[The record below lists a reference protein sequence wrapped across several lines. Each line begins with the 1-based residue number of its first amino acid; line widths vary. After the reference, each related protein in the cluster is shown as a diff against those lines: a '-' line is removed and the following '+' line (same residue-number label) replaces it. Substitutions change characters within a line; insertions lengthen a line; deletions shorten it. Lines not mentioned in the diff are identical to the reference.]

1 LENTLVDDFFLSDG
15 DKRAIYPRLA
25 MTVSGR
31 NSLIRFLKEKH
42 VEIRERLGDSAI
54 TGAVNSISSYA
65 ATETELQD
73 VSLQFFS

>member
-1 LENTLVDDFFLSDG
+1 
-15 DKRAIYPRLA
+15 